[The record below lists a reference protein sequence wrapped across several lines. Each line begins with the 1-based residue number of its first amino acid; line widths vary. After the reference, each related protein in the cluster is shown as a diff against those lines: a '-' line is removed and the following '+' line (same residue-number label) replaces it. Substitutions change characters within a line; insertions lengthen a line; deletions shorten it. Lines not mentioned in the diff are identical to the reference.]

1 VPEQPSALKK
11 PRVLPRPFSLRF
23 RLILLATLV
32 LVVALGLVGMA
43 LNLANYRSAVSSL
56 QARMESYVYLVLAA
70 AEMDENGALQVQDE
84 LGDPRLS
91 QPGSGIYVHV
101 QGSEQQWNSPSALGL
116 SLPELTAAAA
126 GQVLFREPAGE
137 QQYFSLQYG
146 VAWELEDGSV
156 RPVTVSVLVDA
167 GEIAQQTRAFRLG
180 LWRSLGTAGVILVL
194 AQLLMLFL
202 GFRPL
207 RQVARDV
214 ARIES
219 GRAPKLE
226 GNYPRE
232 LEPLARNVNRLLET
246 EKSNR
251 ERIRNAL
258 DSLAHSL
265 KTPLA
270 VIQAGLDLQGGDAA
284 KPMRDAAEEMH
295 HLIATRLERA
305 RASARRTLAE
315 PVKVRPQAKRI
326 LDSLQKVYSHKM
338 IEAELIMDENL
349 LFFGEQRDLFELM
362 GNMLDNAFKYG
373 SGKVRVSAGAIEPE
387 ATRPG
392 LWMSV
397 EDDGAGIDKS
407 QWKRLLQRGARGD
420 ERANEQVGGH
430 GLGLAI
436 VTELVTAYG
445 GEVSIGRSALGGAM
459 LRVEI
464 PGS

>member
-1 VPEQPSALKK
+1 
-11 PRVLPRPFSLRF
+11 
-23 RLILLATLV
+23 
-32 LVVALGLVGMA
+32 
-43 LNLANYRSAVSSL
+43 
-56 QARMESYVYLVLAA
+56 
-70 AEMDENGALQVQDE
+70 
-84 LGDPRLS
+84 
-91 QPGSGIYVHV
+91 
-101 QGSEQQWNSPSALGL
+101 
-116 SLPELTAAAA
+116 
-126 GQVLFREPAGE
+126 
-137 QQYFSLQYG
+137 
-146 VAWELEDGSV
+146 
-156 RPVTVSVLVDA
+156 
-167 GEIAQQTRAFRLG
+167 
-180 LWRSLGTAGVILVL
+180 
-194 AQLLMLFL
+194 
-202 GFRPL
+202 
-207 RQVARDV
+207 V

-219 GRAPKLE
+219 GQAPKLE

-295 HLIATRLERA
+295 YLIATRLERA

-338 IEAELIMDENL
+338 IEAELIMDEDL

-373 SGKVRVSAGAIEPE
+373 SGKVRMSAGAIEPE

-392 LWMSV
+392 LWLSV

-420 ERANEQVGGH
+420 ERANEHVGGH